1 MLLQPP
7 RRTRSHGIP
16 RTGIQKTKVSGKSRQ
31 RRQGFF
37 DEGGRR
43 AMVLAA
49 KKIKGQWS
57 AKENGQNRTY
67 IIETKVHFSSDADQL
82 RFGIFLDGKSILQK
96 PIVLGLLSHQM
107 AYM

>member
-82 RFGIFLDGKSILQK
+82 RFGIFLDGKSIL
-96 PIVLGLLSHQM
+96 PI
-107 AYM
+107 